1 MYCDYKVERMCWYMS
16 DNVKKVGKLSVRVVR
31 PEDNILD
38 EISSDDQEMDKR
50 AVAAVNSAIRKA
62 MVCNQPIAKYD
73 SRKKKAY
80 VKYADGVKEYVD

>member
-1 MYCDYKVERMCWYMS
+1 MS
-16 DNVKKVGKLSVRVVR
+16 DNVKKVGKLSIRVVR